1 MTAAER
7 IRRPSAAETKT
18 AINEALDLLHRRW
31 MLRVIWELRQGP
43 LTFRALAQACGEVS
57 PSVLNQRL
65 KELRD
70 GGLVAHARTE
80 GYALTP
86 IGRDAL
92 EAFEPFT
99 RWARR
104 WWLGRVGAGRGRRG
118 AG

>member
-1 MTAAER
+1 MTVTGRAG
-7 IRRPSAAETKT
+7 RPSAADTKT

-31 MLRVIWELRQGP
+31 MLRLIWELRRGP

-70 GGLVAHARTE
+70 AGLVAHARAE

-86 IGRDAL
+86 IGQEAL
-92 EAFEPFT
+92 AAFEPFT

-104 WWLGRVGAGRGRRG
+104 WWLGRTGAGRGRRG

>member
-7 IRRPSAAETKT
+7 ARRPAEAKT

-31 MLRVIWELRQGP
+31 MLRVIWELRDGP
-43 LTFRALAQACGEVS
+43 LTFRGLAQACGEVS

-65 KELRD
+65 AELRD
-70 GGLVAHARTE
+70 AGLVAHARAE

-86 IGRDAL
+86 IGREAI

-99 RWARR
+99 RWACR
-104 WWLGRVGAGRGRRG
+104 WWLGRPRPRRTGRG
-118 AG
+118 AA